1 MEELLEQIRQ
11 YLPAGPPYY
20 PKEDLS
26 EHPIRFFVSELIREQ
41 LFLLFHEEIP
51 YSCTVEVID
60 YQAGPELDRIHAD
73 IIVNRSSQKG
83 MLIGKGGKAIKEL
96 GIRSRESIEQFLDKK
111 VYLELHIKR
120 SEEHTSELQSRGH
133 L

>member
-1 MEELLEQIRQ
+1 M
-11 YLPAGPPYY
+11 
-20 PKEDLS
+20 
-26 EHPIRFFVSELIREQ
+26 
-41 LFLLFHEEIP
+41 
-51 YSCTVEVID
+51 ID

-111 VYLELHIKR
+111 VYLELHIKVR
-120 SEEHTSELQSRGH
+120 EKWRENEKWVRNLGY
-133 L
+133 